1 MQSREELLVD
11 AVPLILRNARRSQ
24 TRLFIYRSYIE
35 VPKLPRENNLEEN
48 PMTRKLSLIAAVA
61 AAALLIPAG
70 AFAGGRMHDG
80 WRGDHWRGDRGRG
93 DHWRG
98 DRGRGHWYHGR
109 WWGYGEG
116 RCWRRTPVGW
126 VWICGD

>member
-1 MQSREELLVD
+1 ML
-11 AVPLILRNARRSQ
+11 
-24 TRLFIYRSYIE
+24 
-35 VPKLPRENNLEEN
+35 
-48 PMTRKLSLIAAVA
+48 RKLSLVAAVA

-70 AFAGGRMHDG
+70 ADAGGRIGPHWRGDH

-93 DHWRG
+93 HYW
-98 DRGRGHWYHGR
+98 HGR